1 MASQPASSSASPLRT
16 RDAWSHLP
24 AETTPFGRLGQALSK
39 RRIPL
44 TIGMTLLLFGVN
56 FFIRGLRPRD
66 LLDWQDWRAM
76 LGIALILSGLSIR
89 SWAAGTLHKIKA
101 LTTTGPY
108 QHMRNPLYFGSFL
121 MMLGFCA
128 VMWDVITLAVL
139 IIPMLVVYFMA
150 IRREEQ
156 LMAAIFPET
165 WPDYAARTPRFVPYI
180 PGIPRLTGWSLDQ
193 WRSNREYQAVLG
205 SALFCG
211 LLIVWHFWPK

>member
-1 MASQPASSSASPLRT
+1 MASQPASSSTAPLRT

-44 TIGMTLLLFGVN
+44 TIGMTFLLFGVN

-66 LLDWQDWRAM
+66 LLDCQDWRAM

-156 LMAAIFPET
+156 LMAAIFPDT